1 MRFSLRRLALV
12 GTVLAALALLMNP
25 ALAGADDDDDDE
37 GGSSGVIADFTFGS
51 GTASFAGVPGQSQ
64 FTFDA
69 ESGPNGENATGF
81 AEATSVFGVTFTGPV
96 TCLRV
101 VGNRAAFEVDSNV
114 PFDVVFFVGD
124 NGVGTRVDEYN
135 FHPLAEGADG
145 SCPDPNSN
153 VSERSV
159 DTGDIVVGD
168 NQPLP
173 GSGEDDHEDS
183 EDDDDG

>member
-1 MRFSLRRLALV
+1 MGFFAPRLFLV
-12 GTVLAALALLMNP
+12 GAVLAALALLMTP

-37 GGSSGVIADFTFGS
+37 GGSSGLIGDFTSGS

-81 AEATSVFGVTFTGPV
+81 AEATSVLGVTFAGPV
-96 TCLRV
+96 TCLSV
-101 VGNRAAFEVDSNV
+101 IGSRAAFEVDSNV

-135 FHPLAEGADG
+135 FHPLLEGADG

-173 GSGEDDHEDS
+173 GSGGDDDDD
-183 EDDDDG
+183 EDDDDD